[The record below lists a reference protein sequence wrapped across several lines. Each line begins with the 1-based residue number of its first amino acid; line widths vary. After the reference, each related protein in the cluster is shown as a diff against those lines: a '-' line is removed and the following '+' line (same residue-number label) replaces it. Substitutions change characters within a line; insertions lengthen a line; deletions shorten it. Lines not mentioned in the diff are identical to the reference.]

1 MEKRYNGWANY
12 ETWLVSLWMD
22 EYGVRGYRG
31 DVYSVGKELR
41 EEVEVILEREGMD
54 LGGVG
59 LGVDLLRGV
68 LGGVNW
74 MELASHVLEE
84 EE

>member
-1 MEKRYNGWANY
+1 MKNGWANY
-12 ETWLVSLWMD
+12 ETWLVSLWID
-22 EYGVRGYRG
+22 EYGIRGSRG

-41 EEVEVILEREGMD
+41 EEVEFILEGEGMD

-68 LGGVNW
+68 LSEVDW
-74 MELASHVLEE
+74 RELAFHVLEE
-84 EE
+84 E